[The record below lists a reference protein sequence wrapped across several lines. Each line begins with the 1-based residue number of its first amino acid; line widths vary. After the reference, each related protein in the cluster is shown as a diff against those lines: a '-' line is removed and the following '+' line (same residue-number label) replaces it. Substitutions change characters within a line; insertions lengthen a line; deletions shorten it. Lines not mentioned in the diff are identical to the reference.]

1 MRPDYG
7 AYLHAQGFSPR
18 IAQMF
23 YDVPIDHI
31 SLTDMPSL
39 TTLVTKVENGTEY
52 AISFDFTDEAAA
64 QLLAKAPAQA
74 LAALE
79 LAAGATSVRGR
90 TVEFEQPLVVHLE
103 ARLTPLQRS
112 PHEVF
117 APLLVHRVA

>member
-7 AYLHAQGFSPR
+7 AYLHAQGISPR
-18 IAQMF
+18 VAQMF

-31 SLTDMPSL
+31 SLTDLPSL

-74 LAALE
+74 IAALDR
-79 LAAGATSVRGR
+79 AARATSVVRRGPTR
-90 TVEFEQPLVVHLE
+90 P
-103 ARLTPLQRS
+103 ARSRS
-112 PHEVF
+112 GP
-117 APLLVHRVA
+117 